1 MSCNMFF
8 IVLSPRQLELINI
21 IMYFIIILSL
31 GLISVIVLLRR
42 KNKPQN
48 ISNNEVN
55 NTSQEVKISE
65 ERQLF
70 ISSLANAKFL
80 ASKGE
85 YRKAITDGYIAL
97 RKDLSIVF
105 MISPLMYMTEY
116 EIIKSILEKSQTSYL
131 NINEIRNVLLKI
143 YKLYEKAR
151 FSNNTITVDDY
162 NMFIENIELLK
173 RLFTRQVS

>member
-1 MSCNMFF
+1 MLCNMFF

-116 EIIKSILEKSQTSYL
+116 EIIKSILEKSQISYL

>member
-116 EIIKSILEKSQTSYL
+116 EIIKSILEKSQISYL

>member
-1 MSCNMFF
+1 
-8 IVLSPRQLELINI
+8 
-21 IMYFIIILSL
+21 
-31 GLISVIVLLRR
+31 LRR

-116 EIIKSILEKSQTSYL
+116 EIIKSILEKSQISYL

>member
-1 MSCNMFF
+1 MFF

-116 EIIKSILEKSQTSYL
+116 EIIKSILEKSQISYL